1 MHRYWRRCPL
11 HEVWVRALAGADCV
25 PVVTLPDGSVT
36 TEVPD
41 DAVAVTLAPG
51 TLHTAPLGRRLDTG
65 VGLGSG
71 IVAPDTAATTDD
83 ARPTVQV
90 LWPEGCP

>member
-1 MHRYWRRCPL
+1 M
-11 HEVWVRALAGADCV
+11 
-25 PVVTLPDGSVT
+25 T

-41 DAVAVTLAPG
+41 DAVAVTVDPG
-51 TLHTAPLGRRLDTG
+51 AVHTDPLGRRLDTG
-65 VGLGSG
+65 VGLGTG
-71 IVAPDTAATTDD
+71 IVAPDVATGTQDVEGNDGAATTDD